1 MTGFTV
7 RRAVESDLPRLAE
20 FEAEIA
26 RISFQEDAIIDLDV
40 QERKIGKAMAKTP
53 DGMFVAC
60 RGEEPAQGWL
70 WITVNTNSMSGQR
83 YANFRSLAVAEIPE
97 RTAIGEQLLQ
107 AGLDFVD
114 EHGVEEVVGKVFSG
128 NLPMRV
134 LYRQFGFE
142 AAHLTM
148 KLDRRKR

>member
-1 MTGFTV
+1 MTDFQV
-7 RRAVESDLPRLAE
+7 RPAVESDLRRLAE

-26 RISFQEDAIIDLDV
+26 RISFQDDAIDDLDV
-40 QERKIGKAMAKTP
+40 QERRMAKAMAKSAE
-53 DGMFVAC
+53 GMFVAC
-60 RGEEPAQGWL
+60 RGEEPAAGWL
-70 WITVNTNSMSGQR
+70 WITVNTNPMSGQR

-97 RTAIGEQLLQ
+97 RTQVGEQLLR
-107 AGLDFVD
+107 AGLDYVD
-114 EHGVEEVVGKVFSG
+114 SHGVTEVVGKVFAG

-134 LYRQFGFE
+134 LYKQFGFE

>member
-1 MTGFTV
+1 MNDFQV
-7 RRAVESDLPRLAE
+7 RPAVESDLRRLAE

-26 RISFQEDAIIDLDV
+26 RISFQEDAIDDLDV
-40 QERKIGKAMAKTP
+40 QERKLAKAMAKSA

-60 RGEEPAQGWL
+60 RGAEPAEGWL
-70 WITVNTNSMSGQR
+70 WITVNTNPMSGQR
-83 YANFRSLAVAEIPE
+83 YANFRSLAVSEIPE
-97 RTAIGEQLLQ
+97 RTQVGERLLQ
-107 AGLDFVD
+107 AGLDYVD
-114 EHGVEEVVGKVFSG
+114 AHGVTEVVGKVFAG

>member
-1 MTGFTV
+1 MTDFQV
-7 RRAVESDLPRLAE
+7 RPAVESDLRRLAE

-26 RISFQEDAIIDLDV
+26 RISFQDDAIDDLDV
-40 QERKIGKAMAKTP
+40 QEKRMAKAMAKSAE
-53 DGMFVAC
+53 GMFVAC
-60 RGEEPAQGWL
+60 RGDEPAAGWL
-70 WITVNTNSMSGQR
+70 WITVNTNPMSGQR

-97 RTAIGEQLLQ
+97 RTQVGELLLQ
-107 AGLDFVD
+107 AGLDHVD
-114 EHGVEEVVGKVFSG
+114 AHGVTEVVGKVFSG

>member
-1 MTGFTV
+1 MTDFQV
-7 RRAVESDLPRLAE
+7 RPAVESDLRRLAE

-26 RISFQEDAIIDLDV
+26 RISFQDDAIDDLDV
-40 QERKIGKAMAKTP
+40 QERRMAKAMAKSAE
-53 DGMFVAC
+53 GMFVAC
-60 RGEEPAQGWL
+60 RGEEPAAGWL
-70 WITVNTNSMSGQR
+70 WITVNTNPMSGQR

-97 RTAIGEQLLQ
+97 RTQVGEQLLQ
-107 AGLDFVD
+107 AGLDYVD
-114 EHGVEEVVGKVFSG
+114 EHGVTEVVGKVFSG

-134 LYRQFGFE
+134 LYKQFGFE